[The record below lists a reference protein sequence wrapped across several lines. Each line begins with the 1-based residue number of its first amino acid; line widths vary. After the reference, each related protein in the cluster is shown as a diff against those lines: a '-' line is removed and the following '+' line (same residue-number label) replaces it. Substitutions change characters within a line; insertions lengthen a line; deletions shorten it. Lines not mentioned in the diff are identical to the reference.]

1 MTPHSDAPG
10 SEHRHLLLVDDDP
23 NILTALATLFERRG
37 YSVAQ
42 AATGGAGI
50 QAYRARVPDLVIL
63 DLVLPDMTG
72 IAVLGELRKYDA
84 TVVMLTGAGDI
95 PTAVKAMQL
104 GAENFLAKPPDP
116 EHLTAIVERAIEKS
130 DLRRENKQLRR
141 FVPTTRKRVI
151 RIVVTALLLLAA
163 AAVGLALGNLG
174 PKPGTAP
181 SIAPTKLPVNGP
193 LPARGDTFPLA
204 PGSPPPS
211 AAPAPAPTRR

>member
-1 MTPHSDAPG
+1 MTPHSDAPD

-42 AATGGAGI
+42 AATGAAGI
-50 QAYRARVPDLVIL
+50 QAYRQRTPDLVIL

-72 IAVLGELRKYDA
+72 IAVLEQLRKYGA
-84 TVVMLTGAGDI
+84 TVVMLTGEGDI

-116 EHLTAIVERAIEKS
+116 THLTAIVERAIEKS
-130 DLRRENKQLRR
+130 DLRRENQRLLRY
-141 FVPTTRKRVI
+141 VPTTRKRVI
-151 RIVVTALLLLAA
+151 RAAATALLLVAA
-163 AAVGLALGNLG
+163 AAVGLVVGNMG

-181 SIAPTKLPVNGP
+181 HIAPTRQPVTTP
-193 LPARGDTFPLA
+193 APARGDTFPLVPGA
-204 PGSPPPS
+204 P
-211 AAPAPAPTRR
+211 ATPAPAPTRR